1 MQRVTVSVFCLQNS
15 KMTILRTN
23 LVIFAFCL
31 QKKHTNTHSMMPE
44 PYLSFSLT
52 KFQNAI
58 LAILFKVRPSQPEKN
73 AKIAFLNFVSK
84 KLRFGSGIIGWVF
97 VCVFCKQNAKMTK
110 FVRKI
115 VIFEFCKQNT
125 LTVTLCRMPEPYLSF
140 LQTEFKNV
148 ILAIFFV
155 NILLGAPELWCP
167 GTRSLVPFQAD

>member
-1 MQRVTVSVFCLQNS
+1 MRFC
-15 KMTILRTN
+15 
-23 LVIFAFCL
+23 
-31 QKKHTNTHSMMPE
+31 
-44 PYLSFSLT
+44 
-52 KFQNAI
+52 
-58 LAILFKVRPSQPEKN
+58 
-73 AKIAFLNFVSK
+73 FVSK
-84 KLRFGSGIIGWVF
+84 KLRFGTGIIGWVF

-125 LTVTLCRMPEPYLSF
+125 LTVTLCMMPEPYLSF

-167 GTRSLVPFQAD
+167 GTRSLVPFQADQGKGHQSSGARDFLAGRSPLRGEGGTPLAEFFRYWGFWTLPLNARKL